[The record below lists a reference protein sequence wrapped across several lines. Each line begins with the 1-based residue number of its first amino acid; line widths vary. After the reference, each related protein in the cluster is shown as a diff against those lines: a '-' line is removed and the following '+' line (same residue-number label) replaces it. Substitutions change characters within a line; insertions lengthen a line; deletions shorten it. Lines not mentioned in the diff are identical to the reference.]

1 MSRDPGD
8 YEVGYGKPP
17 NETRFQKGRS
27 GNPKGRPKGRRNWAS
42 EVLRVCSEIVAVRT
56 ASGPKR
62 MTIYEALL
70 RSETK
75 RAINGDSRAFA
86 AISKAYREAEQ
97 CAPGNVGH
105 GPQGVLVVPGIS
117 SMEDWERMSAVHA
130 RDLAERQAKESENS

>member
-56 ASGPKR
+56 ANRPAR
-62 MTIYEALL
+62 HT
-70 RSETK
+70 
-75 RAINGDSRAFA
+75 
-86 AISKAYREAEQ
+86 
-97 CAPGNVGH
+97 
-105 GPQGVLVVPGIS
+105 
-117 SMEDWERMSAVHA
+117 ED
-130 RDLAERQAKESENS
+130 